1 MISSFLH
8 IISQALCR
16 VSYGSFNMVVS
27 ADPLGGAEG
36 LRWAGNGSPFSR
48 SCLGTCCVQANKS
61 AGTSAQHP
69 IPSPDVQ
76 SSWSCLSRRL
86 SLHVRRGHLASHTV
100 PPYFSHAG
108 HWAHSFQVSWQPR
121 VCPACLQGA
130 VGRSVA
136 RQNTELHGQ
145 GRQRCPESP
154 ALSPP
159 QAVC

>member
-16 VSYGSFNMVVS
+16 ASYGSLNMVVS

-48 SCLGTCCVQANKS
+48 SCLGTCCVQGNKS

-69 IPSPDVQ
+69 TPSPDVQ

-86 SLHVRRGHLASHTV
+86 SLHVRRRHLASHTV
-100 PPYFSHAG
+100 PHYSSHAG
-108 HWAHSFQVSWQPR
+108 HWARSFQVSWQPR
-121 VCPACLQGA
+121 GLSSLPPRCCWQ
-130 VGRSVA
+130 
-136 RQNTELHGQ
+136 ECGQ
-145 GRQRCPESP
+145 AEH
-154 ALSPP
+154 
-159 QAVC
+159 